1 LVELGT
7 SKTRFEGTAMSR
19 IGKKG
24 IVLPKGVKVEANGV
38 HVVVSGPAGKLE
50 RDIPP
55 QITIKVEDNT
65 VHVERKSDDRVQR
78 AMHGLVRAL
87 LANMVQGVVSP
98 FKKSLEITG
107 VGYRAEL
114 KGSLLNLQ
122 VGLSHEV
129 NHPIPKNV
137 KCVVE
142 KQVLVHLES
151 PDKELLGQCAAEI
164 RAYRK
169 CEPYK
174 GKGIKYVGEKIL
186 RKEGK
191 TGAA

>member
-1 LVELGT
+1 
-7 SKTRFEGTAMSR
+7 MSR

-24 IVLPKGVKVEANGV
+24 VPLPKNVKVDVSGV
-38 HVVVSGPAGKLE
+38 HLTVQGPAGKLE
-50 RDIPP
+50 RDLHPLVSV
-55 QITIKVEDNT
+55 KVENGTVMVARKGDDN
-65 VHVERKSDDRVQR
+65 VARS
-78 AMHGLVRAL
+78 MHGLTRTL
-87 LANMVQGVVSP
+87 IQNMITGVVTP

-114 KGSLLNLQ
+114 KGKFLNLQ

-129 NHPIPKNV
+129 NHPIPDVV

-142 KQVLVHLES
+142 KQVTVHLES
-151 PDKELLGQCAAEI
+151 PDKELLGQTAAEI
-164 RAYRK
+164 RAYRR

-174 GKGIKYVGEKIL
+174 GKGVKYVGEKIL

>member
-1 LVELGT
+1 
-7 SKTRFEGTAMSR
+7 MSR

-24 IVLPKGVKVEANGV
+24 IPLPKGVKVDVKGS
-38 HVVVSGPAGKLE
+38 HVAVQGPAGKLE
-50 RDIPP
+50 RDLHPLVSV
-55 QITIKVEDNT
+55 KVENN
-65 VHVERKSDDRVQR
+65 VIVVERRGDESIARS
-78 AMHGLVRAL
+78 MHGLTRTL
-87 LANMVQGVVSP
+87 IQNMITGVVTP

-114 KGSLLNLQ
+114 KGKFLNLQ

-129 NHPIPKNV
+129 MHPIPDSV
-137 KCVVE
+137 TCTVE
-142 KQVLVHLES
+142 KQVTVHLTS
-151 PDKELLGQCAAEI
+151 PDREQLGQTAAEI
-164 RAYRK
+164 RAYRR

-174 GKGIKYVGEKIL
+174 GKGVKYVGEKIL

>member
-1 LVELGT
+1 
-7 SKTRFEGTAMSR
+7 MSR

-24 IVLPKGVKVEANGV
+24 VPLPKGVKVEINGE
-38 HVVVSGPAGKLE
+38 HIVVQGPAGRLE
-50 RDIPP
+50 RDPHP
-55 QITIKVEDNT
+55 LVSVTVENNVVQVT
-65 VHVERKSDDRVQR
+65 RKGDDSLSRS
-78 AMHGLVRAL
+78 MHGLTRTL
-87 LANMVQGVVSP
+87 IQNMVTGVVTP

-114 KGSLLNLQ
+114 KGKFLNLQ

-129 NHPIPKNV
+129 NHPIPDSV

-142 KQVLVHLES
+142 KQVTVHLES
-151 PDKELLGQCAAEI
+151 ANKELLGQTAAEL

-174 GKGIKYVGEKIL
+174 GKGVKYVGEKIL

>member
-1 LVELGT
+1 
-7 SKTRFEGTAMSR
+7 MSR

-24 IVLPKGVKVEANGV
+24 IPLPKGVKVDVSGA
-38 HVVVSGPAGKLE
+38 HVSVQGPAGKLE
-50 RDIPP
+50 RDLPLGISV
-55 QITIKVEDNT
+55 KVENNT
-65 VHVERKSDDRVQR
+65 VIVERKGDDRVQR

-87 LANMVQGVVSP
+87 INNMVQGVVTP
-98 FKKSLEITG
+98 FKKSLEISG

-129 NHPIPKNV
+129 NHPIPKVV
-137 KCVVE
+137 KCTVE

-151 PDKELLGQCAAEI
+151 PDKEVLGQCAAEI
-164 RAYRK
+164 RGYRK

-174 GKGIKYVGEKIL
+174 GKGIKYVGERIL